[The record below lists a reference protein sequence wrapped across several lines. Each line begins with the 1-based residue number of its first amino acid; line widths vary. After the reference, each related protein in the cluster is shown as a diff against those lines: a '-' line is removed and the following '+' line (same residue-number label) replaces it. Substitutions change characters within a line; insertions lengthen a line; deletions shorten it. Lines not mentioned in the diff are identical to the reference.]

1 MLAMTSEFF
10 TIASG
15 RLRLKITS
23 LGASA
28 AALFYAPY
36 DFSLIKELHPD
47 AYPNHQQHF
56 GAIAG
61 PVANRI
67 ADAQLTLNGK
77 KIKLEKNEGETCLH
91 SGNQGLGRQIWQV
104 TLHEKD
110 RIIFTLDQPDGALG
124 FPGNRRF
131 QCQYR
136 LSHEDGDECL
146 SVTLTM
152 TSDVDTFCNMTF
164 HPYFC
169 LDDSG
174 DILSH
179 QLTVNADGYLE
190 KDDHNLPTGTIIPFS
205 PDGWG
210 FNLAKPLSFLNNQNQ
225 SELDHHFCL
234 DQTRDHTDPAAIL
247 YSPLS
252 SITMKVATNQPGV
265 QVYCPQ
271 NLDPKL
277 KDPKG
282 RGFKSFSSLCIEAQK
297 WPDAPRHPH
306 FPSIVVKA
314 NKPYQ
319 NLTIF
324 KLNDDKG

>member
-1 MLAMTSEFF
+1 MTPKFF
-10 TIASG
+10 TISSG
-15 RLRLKITS
+15 RLRLKTTS

-36 DFSLIKELHPD
+36 DFSLIKELHPNV
-47 AYPNHQQHF
+47 YPDHHQHF

-67 ADAQLTLNGK
+67 ADAKLTLNGK
-77 KIKLEKNEGETCLH
+77 DIALEKNEGKTSLH

-104 TLHEKD
+104 SLHEKD

-136 LSHEDGDECL
+136 LSHEDQGDCL
-146 SVTLTM
+146 SVELTM
-152 TSDVDTFCNMTF
+152 TSDADTVCNMAF

-179 QLTVNADGYLE
+179 HLYVNADGYLE
-190 KDDHNLPTGTIIPFS
+190 KDDHNMPTGAIISSS

-210 FNLAKPLSFLNNQNQ
+210 FKLAKPLSFLNIGNQ

-234 DQTRDHTDPAAIL
+234 DQTHDLDQPAAVL
-247 YSPLS
+247 LSPLS
-252 SITMKVATNQPGV
+252 SICMKVATNQPGV
-265 QVYCPQ
+265 QIYCPQ

-277 KDPKG
+277 KDIEG
-282 RGFKSFSSLCIEAQK
+282 NGFKPFSSLCIEAQK

-306 FPSIVVKA
+306 FPSITVKA
-314 NKPYQ
+314 NEPYQ
-319 NLTIF
+319 NLTVF
-324 KLNDDKG
+324 TFSDDNKRA

>member
-1 MLAMTSEFF
+1 MTSEFF
-10 TIASG
+10 TISSG
-15 RLRLKITS
+15 RLRLKTTS
-23 LGASA
+23 QGASA

-47 AYPNHQQHF
+47 AYPDHHQHF

-67 ADAQLTLNGK
+67 ANARLTLNGK
-77 KIKLEKNEGETCLH
+77 DIALEKNEGETCLH
-91 SGNQGLGRQIWQV
+91 SGNQGLGRQVWQV

-110 RIIFTLDQPDGALG
+110 RIIFTLDQPDGTLG
-124 FPGNRRF
+124 FPGDRRF

-136 LSHEDGDECL
+136 LSQEDGVDCL
-146 SVTLTM
+146 SVELTM
-152 TSDVDTFCNMTF
+152 TSDADTVCNMTF

-179 QLTVNADGYLE
+179 KFYINADGYLE
-190 KDDHNLPTGTIIPFS
+190 KDGHNLPTGTIIPSS
-205 PDGWG
+205 PDEWG
-210 FNLAKPLSFLNNQNQ
+210 FNPAKPLSFLNGENQ

-234 DQTRDHTDPAAIL
+234 DHTHDQDHPAAVF

-252 SITMKVATNQPGV
+252 SICMKVATNQPGV
-265 QVYCPQ
+265 QIYCPQ
-271 NLDPKL
+271 NLDPAL
-277 KDPKG
+277 KDPEG
-282 RGFKSFSSLCIEAQK
+282 NGFNPFSSLCIEAQK

-314 NKPYQ
+314 NEPYQ
-319 NLTIF
+319 NLTVF
-324 KLNDDKG
+324 KFTDDNKRA